1 MTFSLHAKYKHLY
14 NFPLHYYN
22 GDQGI
27 VIGVA
32 TNYGLGGPGFPTTVG
47 ARFSVQ
53 TGWRPMQ
60 PSIKWISGLF
70 PGAKAD
76 GAERKSPI
84 LF

>member
-1 MTFSLHAKYKHLY
+1 VTSREIFTVATDYQAMTFSLHAKYKHLY

-53 TGWRPMQ
+53 TG
-60 PSIKWISGLF
+60 
-70 PGAKAD
+70 
-76 GAERKSPI
+76 
-84 LF
+84 